1 MGSAFGGFI
10 NSVTSPNVRT
20 FGVARNLFIPW
31 DMSKG
36 PKDNSDKV
44 KKYGSGDGSHAI
56 AIKSFDYDGFKH
68 GMKKADL
75 ADGFTGQYPTGTT
88 SFALFDPA
96 AWVLRMHEPEG
107 KGKDNNWTVRLQTD
121 HGESSQTRKHRST
134 IFVDNCDEQNWAWA
148 QDLTWIIKTDTSIS
162 DAEIKFDKAGFLPQL
177 KFKGKKGESTRG
189 ALALNVSKRGG
200 FVTDGVKYGQLWHVL
215 NLPSAGAAPT
225 PPPGTTVVSG
235 GGSGGTTVSGGGSTS
250 SGSCANAVE
259 GQLAL
264 RGDVLFDTK
273 DGLAH
278 LKLSGGGEPTNG
290 KLLVGWLFVSGP
302 GPSKPP
308 VETARDASSNQKEL
322 NKKNPRGIWCWVK
335 DDDMGVPADKGSWNP
350 VGSGFPSLP
359 GSTGE
364 TSDVERGVFHCKR
377 FTDNGNPTGISA
389 SFVIPEEI
397 TGNLDWGF
405 TLDVNFVTPSSG
417 FSSTVDLQLDYCT
430 MALGADASPAS
441 LTGTLAQTIN
451 AATHA
456 GSEVVQR
463 VLFFIPHADLQGKG
477 GGKLAFAFYR
487 RADTDGDGDKF
498 DMVNVVANYGPE
510 IVATTYGH

>member
-31 DMSKG
+31 DMSRS

-56 AIKSFDYDGFKH
+56 ALRSFDYDGFKH
-68 GMKKADL
+68 GMKRADL
-75 ADGFTGQYPTGTT
+75 ADGFTGQHPSGTT

-96 AWVLRMHEPEG
+96 AWVLRMHEPGG
-107 KGKDNNWTVRLQTD
+107 KGKDSNWTVRLQTD
-121 HGESSQTRKHRST
+121 HGENSQTRKHRST

-177 KFKGKKGESTRG
+177 KTKGKTGESIRG

-200 FVTDGVKYGQLWHVL
+200 FVTDGVQYGQLWHVL
-215 NLPSAGAAPT
+215 NLQSATT
-225 PPPGTTVVSG
+225 PPSGGGTVISG

-250 SGSCANAVE
+250 SGSCGNVVQ
-259 GQLAL
+259 GKLAL
-264 RGDVLFDTK
+264 RGDVLFDTQQ
-273 DGLAH
+273 GLAH
-278 LKLSGGGEPTNG
+278 LKISGAPHETQG
-290 KLLVGWLFVSGP
+290 KSLTGWHWVGSP
-302 GPSKPP
+302 DPSRPP
-308 VETARDASSNQKEL
+308 KEMARDISSNHDEL
-322 NKKNPRGIWCWVK
+322 YKTNPGALWVFVK

-397 TGNLDWGF
+397 TGNLDWGI

-463 VLFFIPHADLQGKG
+463 VLFFIPHADLQEKG